1 MINKNVTITHLE
13 DVKSVYPITF
23 ILLLIVEILSIASI
37 LIILPYFFFHWHS
50 MMTKA
55 LHNHVIFLLLIVSF
69 FYVTLDLPF
78 IINHYRLG
86 YDNFRKPS
94 FCFWW
99 YWLDYTLISMSLF
112 LTATASV
119 QRHILVFNS
128 YWLRIRRKRWLL
140 HFMPLIF
147 CIVYPSLFYL
157 IVVFL
162 YPCITSFDDGVSC
175 PFPCYTDEL
184 IISYFDWMFHTIFL
198 VIVIVVANIALV
210 YRVIYS
216 MRKVRQRQSRTW
228 KKQKKLTLQLL
239 AFSSLYILGWSPSV
253 IISIIETIFLPNLF
267 DERPELYYINNSSY
281 FVCPLQ
287 SVICLFTLPEL
298 MKFIKS
304 KLERKQPI
312 PITTIF

>member
-1 MINKNVTITHLE
+1 
-13 DVKSVYPITF
+13 
-23 ILLLIVEILSIASI
+23 
-37 LIILPYFFFHWHS
+37 
-50 MMTKA
+50 
-55 LHNHVIFLLLIVSF
+55 
-69 FYVTLDLPF
+69 
-78 IINHYRLG
+78 
-86 YDNFRKPS
+86 
-94 FCFWW
+94 
-99 YWLDYTLISMSLF
+99 
-112 LTATASV
+112 
-119 QRHILVFNS
+119 
-128 YWLRIRRKRWLL
+128 
-140 HFMPLIF
+140 
-147 CIVYPSLFYL
+147 
-157 IVVFL
+157 
-162 YPCITSFDDGVSC
+162 
-175 PFPCYTDEL
+175 
-184 IISYFDWMFHTIFL
+184 
-198 VIVIVVANIALV
+198 
-210 YRVIYS
+210 